1 MADNPTAGSGFPSAE
16 ELQRTMRRLAEV
28 EATDYPVLSIYLDM
42 RPQASGQAPGRRASL
57 TLLRDRLRDIEQ
69 TYWPRGADYDSFKA
83 DEERLLEYL
92 QTDFDPAAEGLAVF
106 ACSGIG
112 VWETVLSGVGFD
124 DSVSAGSRPDLF
136 QLARMVDTH
145 ETAVV
150 ALVDSNTARLFVTRS
165 GQLEEVGGP
174 DEDPVSF
181 RRRSTGGWSQ
191 ARYQRHIDKHI
202 SQFARETAEAIRV
215 LTEQTRAR
223 RLFLAG
229 DEVAVTP
236 LVDALPKAVEELV
249 EDVLRVDMR
258 ASHDELDAEVRAAL
272 ERAEAASGASVAD
285 ELVAAVRS
293 GGLGVVGAD
302 QTRRA
307 LEAGAVAVLV
317 LSDLDRQPAEESS
330 ATDARP
336 LDERAGDIDER
347 NELVRLA
354 VATSAEVE
362 VVSGHEQL
370 DRAGGVGALLR
381 YQM

>member
-1 MADNPTAGSGFPSAE
+1 MADNPTADSGFPSAE
-16 ELQRTMRRLAEV
+16 EIQRTMRRLAEV

-112 VWETVLSGVGFD
+112 LWETVLSGVAFD

-202 SQFARETAEAIRV
+202 SQFAKETAEAIRV

-249 EDVLRVDMR
+249 EEVLRVDMR

-317 LSDLDRQPAEESS
+317 LSDLDRQPAEESD